1 MQPPISTHGLLR
13 YPGGKT
19 RAIKQLLPF
28 FPATPDR
35 LVSPFFGGGSLELA
49 LTAKGWRVHGY
60 DLFQPLVDFWQ
71 VALTDAPSLAD
82 AVMKYLPLEKR
93 MFHSLQKTRFPTK
106 LERAAAFFVLN
117 RSSFSGSTMSGGMS
131 PGHERFSESAIQRL
145 RNFRAVNLWVERADF
160 RKSIPNHPND
170 LLFLDPPYVTAKCL
184 YGRRGHL
191 HQGFDHEALADLL
204 RHHNR
209 WLLCYDDCDQVRSMY
224 DGFTI
229 VPLTWKYGMSS
240 DKHGRELLILSHD
253 LAAGS

>member
-1 MQPPISTHGLLR
+1 M
-13 YPGGKT
+13 
-19 RAIKQLLPF
+19 
-28 FPATPDR
+28 
-35 LVSPFFGGGSLELA
+35 ELA
-49 LTAKGWRVHGY
+49 LAAMGWRVNGY

-170 LLFLDPPYVTAKCL
+170 LLFLDPPY
-184 YGRRGHL
+184 
-191 HQGFDHEALADLL
+191 ALVC
-204 RHHNR
+204 NR
-209 WLLCYDDCDQVRSMY
+209 YEQ
-224 DGFTI
+224 
-229 VPLTWKYGMSS
+229 P
-240 DKHGRELLILSHD
+240 
-253 LAAGS
+253 